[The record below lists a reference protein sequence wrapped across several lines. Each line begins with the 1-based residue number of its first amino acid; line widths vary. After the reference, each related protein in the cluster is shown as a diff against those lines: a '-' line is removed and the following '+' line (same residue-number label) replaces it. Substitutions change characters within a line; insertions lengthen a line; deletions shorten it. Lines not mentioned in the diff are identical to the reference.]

1 MTESDPFTLTH
12 SSLLVVISGPSGVG
26 KDSVLRGLKQL
37 GLPFRFV
44 PTMNTRARRPDE
56 VDGVDYHFVSTE
68 EFVTMVEQGE
78 LLEHAVVYGDYKGIP
93 KQPVREALASGL
105 DVILRVDVQ
114 GAATIKR
121 LLPQAVFIFLTT
133 GSEVELVQRLSQRRT
148 ETPESLRLRIATARE
163 EMARIPEFDYV
174 VVNHADQL
182 EAAVQDVVGIIR
194 AEHCRVQQRMVAL

>member
-1 MTESDPFTLTH
+1 MTEFDPFALPH

-121 LLPQAVFIFLTT
+121 LLPQAVFIFLST
-133 GSEVELVQRLSQRRT
+133 GSEAELVQRLSQRRT

-174 VVNHADQL
+174 VVNHADRLDQ
-182 EAAVQDVVGIIR
+182 AVQDVVGIIR
-194 AEHCRVQQRMVAL
+194 AEHCRVQQRTVAL